1 MIIFLSLPPR
11 LIIVVSHRYHGEMQY
26 MSTKSMANELFEDR
40 VSRHEMPTSLLLRT
54 LLQLLF
60 HDIDVQNWRN
70 AHVRGWGDR

>member
-1 MIIFLSLPPR
+1 
-11 LIIVVSHRYHGEMQY
+11 

-40 VSRHEMPTSLLLRT
+40 VSRHEMPRSLLLRT